1 MADLSALAAALKA
14 SLNPDA
20 ATRQPAQALLEAG
33 CATPG
38 ALVSLM
44 QLSTTAGVE
53 PDVAMAAAVLFKNE
67 VKKRWPEGSTGI
79 QDGEKQVIRQ
89 NLIAIICSCSL
100 NLQPMYLEAM
110 RRISCEDYP
119 SLWPSAVEE
128 CGSRFAAANFA
139 SPQSFIAPLH
149 CLLLLAKVFQY
160 KPEDQ
165 RAPVEALCSAISPAL
180 LQTLQQSL
188 QQPYTPVIAE
198 IQLIVAKIFWSLTMF
213 SLPQY
218 FRNAD
223 TFGVWLQAL
232 LALSTHEPP
241 PPVAAMSPD
250 EAWERSAAPCCCS
263 PPCCCFPPRALACT
277 FCDFPISFTTLS
289 PLLVF
294 PIAQSPALLQPV
306 VAAAQACHVSP
317 QPPPEKLHDARENE
331 GWPSTCSGCA
341 ARATL
346 HPGEVACLRLLFM
359 HLFLFVRFS
368 VWLHSLQLQF

>member
-1 MADLSALAAALKA
+1 MADLSVLAAALKA

-20 ATRQPAQALLEAG
+20 ATRQPAQALLETG

-79 QDGEKQVIRQ
+79 QEGEKQVIRQ
-89 NLIAIICSCSL
+89 NVIAVVCSCSL

-128 CGSRFAAANFA
+128 CGARFAAANFA

-165 RAPVEALCSAISPAL
+165 RAPVETLCSAISPAL

-188 QQPYTPVIAE
+188 QQPYAPVIAD

-213 SLPQY
+213 SLPHY

-223 TFGVWLQAL
+223 TFSVWLQAL

-241 PPVAAMSPD
+241 PPVATMSPD
-250 EAWERSAAPCCCS
+250 EAWERSRFFATPCSS
-263 PPCCCFPPRALACT
+263 PPSRARACT
-277 FCDFPISFTTLS
+277 LPPPYSFTIFS
-289 PLLVF
+289 PLPVF
-294 PIAQSPALLQPV
+294 LITQSPLPLAVHGGACASAPRQPS
-306 VAAAQACHVSP
+306 VAS
-317 QPPPEKLHDARENE
+317 
-331 GWPSTCSGCA
+331 S
-341 ARATL
+341 ATT
-346 HPGEVACLRLLFM
+346 
-359 HLFLFVRFS
+359 
-368 VWLHSLQLQF
+368 